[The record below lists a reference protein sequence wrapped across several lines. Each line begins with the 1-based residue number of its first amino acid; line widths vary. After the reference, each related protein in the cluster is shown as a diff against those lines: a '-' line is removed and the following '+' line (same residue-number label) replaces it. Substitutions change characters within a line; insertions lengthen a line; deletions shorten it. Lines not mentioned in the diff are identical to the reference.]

1 MKYLDQRGQVL
12 PLIAAMLGMLMGFGG
27 IAVDVGYLKYEQ
39 QSQQNATDAAALG
52 GAQQLVRSSCGNSG
66 AAIAGANAD
75 AGTNGFPN
83 GGNVTVTPNSPPS
96 SGHYAGSGCAI
107 SVQIT
112 TSHVTTYFS
121 RLLGYPGGMT
131 VSTNATAIVSSNSSA
146 CIYLL
151 SPTQSSNIN
160 GANIQAPSCSIAINN
175 TANFNGST
183 IRAPAIGYAGNAP
196 NENGSTFQLATPAPM
211 LPVAD
216 PCPEIPG
223 CAYLAANP
231 PSQSGCTSFNGNG
244 WNGTLTPQCYS
255 SLNLNGSHATLAAGV
270 YTFTGYTNFNGS
282 TLSGSNVTLYFAAG
296 ATPANWNGLNVSLTP
311 PATGN
316 YKGVLYYQVP
326 SNTGSPN
333 FNGTN
338 VNLSGLIYTPGAPA
352 VNFNGAH
359 GNYLVLVF
367 GGVNY
372 NGSATW
378 DFATPPPS
386 QSITTQAVL
395 AE

>member
-1 MKYLDQRGQVL
+1 MKYFDQRGQIL
-12 PLIAAMLGMLMGFGG
+12 PLIAAMLGVLMGFGG
-27 IAVDVGYLKYEQ
+27 IAVDVGYLKYQQ

-52 GAQQLVRSSCGNSG
+52 GAQQLVRSNCGNSA
-66 AAIAGANAD
+66 AAIGGATTD
-75 AGTNGFPN
+75 AATNGFPN
-83 GGNVTVTPNSPPS
+83 GGNVAVTPNSPPS
-96 SGHYAGSGCAI
+96 SGHYAGNACAI
-107 SVQIT
+107 SVSIT

-131 VSTNATAIVSSNSSA
+131 VTTNATATVSSNSDA
-146 CIYLL
+146 CIFLL
-151 SPTQSSNIN
+151 SPVQSSNIN
-160 GANIQAPSCSIAINN
+160 GANIQAPTCAIAIND

-183 IRAPAIGYAGNAP
+183 VKSPAIGYAGAAP
-196 NENGSTFQLATPAPM
+196 NENGSTFQMATPAPM

-216 PCPEIPG
+216 PCSEIPG
-223 CAYLAANP
+223 CAYLTTNP
-231 PSQSGCTSFNGNG
+231 PSTSNCNTFNGNG
-244 WNGTLTPQCYS
+244 WTGQLSSGCYS
-255 SLNLNGSHATLAAGV
+255 SLNLNGSHATLNGTYA
-270 YTFTGYTNFNGS
+270 FTGYTNFNGS
-282 TLSGSNVTLYFAAG
+282 TLSGNNVTLYFAAG
-296 ATPANWNGLNVSLTP
+296 ATPANWNGLNVNLTP
-311 PATGN
+311 PTSGN
-316 YKGVLYYQVP
+316 YQGVLYYQVP

-378 DFATPPPS
+378 DFATPPPG
-386 QSITTQAVL
+386 QSITKQAVL